1 MRKIKKSYIA
11 VLFVILVLGLAA
23 ILALDHFSNDRQSS
37 LRSEADK
44 KKWDQRVDERKIDQ
58 QKRARKSVYAKLSD
72 ESSISMAIIGDNMGF
87 QLGRY
92 TVETGWMD
100 RLRAY
105 LVKMYH
111 SELSITDRSFYDWDV
126 YKCYYDFMNRQEEK
140 YDIVFLFFGYNEKDT
155 MSVKEFE
162 YYYEALI
169 RQIQER
175 CNYPEIIMVLESSM
189 DEYSE
194 YTDVIRKLG
203 KYYNYPVADTLAA
216 FQKSSLSVKK
226 LTRDMMHP
234 NDKGYQIYFNVIS
247 KIIDKGVAEEKSV
260 TNSRPEDWRF
270 KPKYPIG
277 EPRTI
282 TLGQMIQEDAYTYSY
297 ETKYHHVGV
306 SYQAYQNKKGQFTV
320 LINGKEVKNINC
332 QKKLDVEKA
341 DIVRLNL
348 KGKNT
353 ISIRLNKKYASAT
366 KVNGLILY

>member
-1 MRKIKKSYIA
+1 MKRIKTSYIIA
-11 VLFVILVLGLAA
+11 CFVIMIAILAG
-23 ILALDHFSNDRQSS
+23 ILALDRFNRNQQSS
-37 LRSEADK
+37 QRSQADK
-44 KKWDQRVDERKIDQ
+44 KKWEQRVEE
-58 QKRARKSVYAKLSD
+58 QKTDRQKKARKSVYAKLSD
-72 ESSISMAIIGDNMGF
+72 ESSVSMAIIGDNMGF

-105 LVKMYH
+105 LVKMYNCEF
-111 SELSITDRSFYDWDV
+111 SLYDRSYYDWDV

-140 YDIVFLFFGYNEKDT
+140 YDMVFLFFGYNEKDT
-155 MSVKEFE
+155 MTVKEFQ

-169 RQIQER
+169 RQIQEQ

-189 DEYSE
+189 DEYDE
-194 YTDVIRKLG
+194 YTKVIQKLG
-203 KYYNYPVADTLAA
+203 KYYGYPVADTLAA
-216 FQKSSLSVKK
+216 FQKNSLPLKE
-226 LTRDMMHP
+226 LTRDLIHP

-247 KIIDKGVAEEKSV
+247 KVIDKGVAENKEV
-260 TNSRPEDWRF
+260 TNSRPEAWCF

-282 TLGQMIQEDAYTYSY
+282 PLGQMIQENAYTYSY

-306 SYQAYQNKKGQFTV
+306 SYQAYKEKKGKFTV
-320 LINGKEVKNINC
+320 LINGKEVKNINT

-341 DIVRLNL
+341 DIVKMNL

-353 ISIRLNKKYASAT
+353 ISIRLDKKYAGST